1 MEREIDYK
9 ALYHLQDRVM
19 DELFALD
26 NSFYLTGGTALH
38 RFYYNLRYSD
48 DLDFFTYADPLFR
61 ESIIEILQAFKDKGI
76 YYRYIVES
84 KDFHRFMIEGSL
96 QVDFVNDRV
105 YRKGKST
112 LINGYKI
119 DNKTNILANKVT
131 AILGRDE
138 AKDIFDLF
146 TFAYYEAFDW
156 GETLIIANQK
166 SPIAKDELIYRIKSF
181 PLSWLEKIKIIQGIE
196 ISPKQITQVCE
207 DILNES
213 SNSLVEGV

>member
-1 MEREIDYK
+1 MEKEIDYT
-9 ALYHLQDRVM
+9 ALYQVQDRVL
-19 DELFALD
+19 DVVFALD

-38 RFYYNLRYSD
+38 RFYYQLRYSD

-61 ESIIEILQAFKDKGI
+61 ESIIEIIDTLQQKGI
-76 YYRYIVES
+76 TYRYLVES
-84 KDFHRFMIEGSL
+84 KDFHRLLIEESL

-105 YRKGKST
+105 YRHSKSN
-112 LINGYKI
+112 LIDAYKI

-146 TFAYYEAFDW
+146 TLLYNEECEWSEVLA
-156 GETLIIANQK
+156 IAHKK
-166 SPIAKDELIYRIKSF
+166 SPIAKDELIYRIESF
-181 PLSWLEKIKIIQGIE
+181 PLSWLEKIKIIQNIA
-196 ISPKQITQVCE
+196 ITPKAIAQVCE

-213 SNSLVEGV
+213 SNSLVKE